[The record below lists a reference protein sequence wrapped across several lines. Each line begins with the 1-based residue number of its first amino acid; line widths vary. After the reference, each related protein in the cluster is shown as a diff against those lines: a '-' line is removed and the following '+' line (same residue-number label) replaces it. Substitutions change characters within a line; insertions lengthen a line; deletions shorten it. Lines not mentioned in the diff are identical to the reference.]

1 MIRANSLDRR
11 MARLERRL
19 RPPRGLFF
27 LAWGRDQDEIE
38 AALTRAAK
46 SGLIGVGDTVVQAT
60 WPEGKPMPPCRW
72 IVDEMG
78 ALTREELDA
87 LGENIMTRAETEG
100 WSRSSEPSDE
110 RNEARQLTDEAL
122 IGLALGLPWGG
133 DATASK

>member
-46 SGLIGVGDTVVQAT
+46 SGLIGVGDTVVRAT
-60 WPEGKPMPPCRW
+60 WPEGEPMPSP
-72 IVDEMG
+72 
-78 ALTREELDA
+78 
-87 LGENIMTRAETEG
+87 RA
-100 WSRSSEPSDE
+100 P
-110 RNEARQLTDEAL
+110 ARCC
-122 IGLALGLPWGG
+122 GG
-133 DATASK
+133 QACANQTFA